1 MAEGLGG
8 GLPCMGLVLG
18 GSRISRDLELMSPAC
33 LWEGPGS
40 SQTNTESAG
49 FLELQGALL
58 HGPQTPLLGMEGV
71 AGWAGLGWVW
81 ACYFAGRKGV
91 ALCCSVLNL
100 SF

>member
-8 GLPCMGLVLG
+8 GLPCMELVLG
-18 GSRISRDLELMSPAC
+18 GSRISRDLELTSPAC

-58 HGPQTPLLGMEGV
+58 RGPQTPLLEMEWV
-71 AGWAGLGWVW
+71 AGWVGFGFGFVILLIE
-81 ACYFAGRKGV
+81 R
-91 ALCCSVLNL
+91 VL
-100 SF
+100 